1 MEQAKRKKQ
10 AQRKR
15 ITTKLVKW
23 KGGKYDA
30 GKYAVVNGYLVDRRR
45 LAPPTV
51 ASEKR
56 NWGIA
61 VKNFCCDCGHT
72 LKDNQH
78 GFDQNDA
85 HMEGDKLIHSGR
97 CTYCKFCNPNLNE
110 FKDSETV
117 VLTKDL
123 QVPLEQHH
131 VLVEFACT
139 NCMHCVY
146 TPTIVLGSYPT
157 DIDEFEK
164 HAKEAGAIPE
174 RHIGP
179 VFSNKKTE
187 ALNLP
192 GGYARCGEYKLA
204 RIWKL
209 WENPNRYQEEGDG
222 KQSR

>member
-1 MEQAKRKKQ
+1 MSTRKLKKRKKQ
-10 AQRKR
+10 AQKKE
-15 ITTKLVKW
+15 ITAKLVEKDFLW
-23 KGGKYDA
+23 DAEPNGNRFWICGNLVSYEKFRDELFKIGLHLSFETGKI
-30 GKYAVVNGYLVDRRR
+30 
-45 LAPPTV
+45 
-51 ASEKR
+51 EK
-56 NWGIA
+56 IE
-61 VKNFCCDCGHT
+61 K
-72 LKDNQH
+72 K
-78 GFDQNDA
+78 
-85 HMEGDKLIHSGR
+85 
-97 CTYCKFCNPNLNE
+97 
-110 FKDSETV
+110 
-117 VLTKDL
+117 KDL

-157 DIDEFEK
+157 DLDEFEK